1 MCNHHRDGEN
11 SMRNYRTLSL
21 ELTAGQVGQG
31 RSLQGR
37 GRGQGV

>member
-1 MCNHHRDGEN
+1 
-11 SMRNYRTLSL
+11 MRNYRTLYL

-37 GRGQGV
+37 GRGRGQGV